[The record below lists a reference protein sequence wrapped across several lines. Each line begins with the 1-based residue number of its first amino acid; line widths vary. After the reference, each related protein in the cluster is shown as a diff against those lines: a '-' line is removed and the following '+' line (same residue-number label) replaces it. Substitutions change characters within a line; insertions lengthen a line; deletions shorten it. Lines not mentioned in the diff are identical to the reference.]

1 MHLAIILDRSSRHPA
16 SLRALRRMIQTAL
29 FEGVTYLTLDAF
41 SATDAAARLD
51 ERDALLQLLCDL
63 SAAEL
68 EWLRKLGI
76 RVTVVGDL
84 DELPT
89 PPRCALERLV
99 RDTATGT
106 QMRLSLAL
114 GYGGRR
120 DIVEAAR
127 WLAARVRAGLILPEE
142 IDEAYFGRH
151 LSTRDL
157 PPVDVLIRTGDPSRP
172 NDSLLFESAHAK
184 LVSLPS
190 LWPDFDAQ
198 ALRVALSD
206 HSPRAVSG
214 VSHSRGKLR
223 RNTAQTECNRR

>member
-1 MHLAIILDRSSRHPA
+1 MHVAIILDGSGRHPA

-29 FEGVTYLTLDAF
+29 LEGVAHLTLDAF
-41 SATDAAARLD
+41 TATDAAACQEDRA
-51 ERDALLQLLCDL
+51 ALLQLLCDL

-68 EWLRKLGI
+68 EWLRRFGV
-76 RVTVVGDL
+76 RVTVIGEL

-89 PPRCALERLV
+89 PPRRALERLV

-106 QMRLSLAL
+106 RMTLSLAL

-127 WLAARVRAGLILPEE
+127 WLAARVRAGLMLPEE
-142 IDEAYFGRH
+142 IDEAHFRSH

-157 PPVDVLIRTGDPSRP
+157 PPVDVLIRTGDPSRT

-190 LWPDFDAQ
+190 LWPNFDAQ
-198 ALRVALSD
+198 ALRGALSN
-206 HSPRAVSG
+206 HSLRAVSS
-214 VSHSRGKLR
+214 VSHSRGILR
-223 RNTAQTECNRR
+223 RNTAQAACNRR

>member
-1 MHLAIILDRSSRHPA
+1 MHVAIILDRSSHHPA

-29 FEGVTYLTLDAF
+29 FEGVAHLTLDAF
-41 SATDAAARLD
+41 SATDAAAGLD

-63 SAAEL
+63 SAAEH
-68 EWLRKLGI
+68 EWFRRFGI
-76 RVTVVGDL
+76 RVTVIGDL

-89 PPRCALERLV
+89 PPRRALERLV
-99 RDTATGT
+99 RHTATGT
-106 QMRLSLAL
+106 RMRLSLAL

-127 WLAARVRAGLILPEE
+127 WLAARVRAGLMLPEE
-142 IDEAYFGRH
+142 IDEAHFGRH

-157 PPVDVLIRTGDPSRP
+157 PPVDVLIRTGDPSRS
-172 NDSLLFESAHAK
+172 NDSLLFESAHAR

-190 LWPDFDAQ
+190 LWPDFDAE
-198 ALRVALSD
+198 ALRGALSN

-214 VSHSRGKLR
+214 VSRSRGTRLLPSESK
-223 RNTAQTECNRR
+223 TF